1 MPAPVPPSEHRFKYS
16 CLNGRP
22 GERVVLYDNE
32 LGKGDHRHYGE
43 REEIYV
49 FKDVETLIAD
59 FMMDVHRA
67 RGDGT

>member
-1 MPAPVPPSEHRFKYS
+1 
-16 CLNGRP
+16 
-22 GERVVLYDNE
+22 
-32 LGKGDHRHYGE
+32 
-43 REEIYV
+43 V